1 MLRMSKLTD
10 YGTLVL
16 AQLAASEGRL
26 ASAHQVS
33 VDTHLSLPTVS
44 KLLKSLVRAG
54 LAVSRRGARGG
65 YALSR
70 PAEEI
75 SAAQILD
82 ALEGP
87 LAITEC
93 CSAHGLC
100 VLESSCRVGS
110 AWQSINLSI
119 REALGEVSLADLQQ
133 PDGPNMPPD
142 RWKHAIR
149 QSVKH

>member
-33 VDTHLSLPTVS
+33 VDTRLSLPTVS
-44 KLLKSLVRAG
+44 KLLKSLVHAG
-54 LAVSRRGARGG
+54 LAVSKRGARGG

-70 PAEEI
+70 PAEDI
-75 SAAQILD
+75 SAAEILD

-93 CSAHGLC
+93 SSAPGLC
-100 VLESSCRVGS
+100 DLESSCRVGR
-110 AWQSINLSI
+110 AWQKINVSI

-133 PDGPNMPPD
+133 PTGPDMPPGH
-142 RWKHAIR
+142 WKNAIR
-149 QSVKH
+149 LSIEH

>member
-16 AQLAASEGRL
+16 AQLAVSEGRL
-26 ASAHQVS
+26 ASAQQVS

-75 SAAQILD
+75 SAAEILD

-100 VLESSCRVGS
+100 ELECSCRVGS

-133 PDGPNMPPD
+133 PAGPNMPPD